1 MSEAP
6 GKEKD
11 MFALIALVFDI
22 DWTWWS
28 DGGITASDNWEDRK

>member
-22 DWTWWS
+22 DWTWN
-28 DGGITASDNWEDRK
+28 DGGITASDDWEDRK